1 MRRLLLL
8 GLSCAC
14 VIAPGTRLRAA
25 APVGPGAPKVDFE
38 SYALP
43 NGLSVILHVDRKLP
57 LVHVNLWYHVGSK
70 NERLGRSGFAHLF
83 EHMMFEGSK
92 NAKEKYF
99 SYAEKAGANVFE
111 GGINGTTDWDRTNYF
126 ATVPSGGLEFLLW
139 LESDRL
145 ATLGDA
151 VTEERFANQ
160 RDVVRNERRQGLE
173 NVPYGRWIK
182 LVAEGLYPIGHP
194 YANDVIGTHEDLKA
208 ATLDDIKTFFATYY
222 TPNNLVLCIAGDFEP
237 AAAKGLVEK
246 YFGGIPAGP
255 ALDRPARH
263 VPPLTGEKTIEV
275 ADRVPQERTYFA
287 WQTPA
292 FFEPGDAEMDLAA
305 AILADGLSSRL
316 NKALVYDRQIASDVA
331 AFQMSREAG
340 SIFVVWATARPGAAL
355 AAVERGV
362 GDEVAR
368 LASEGPTPAELARA
382 QTKWE
387 YGFVSGLERIG
398 GFGGKADRLNMYK
411 TYLGAPGRFE
421 ADLARHRDVTAEGL
435 RAAVGRYLSTP
446 NRLLVRFHPE
456 SSSREARSSLD
467 RSAPPPLGADR
478 PFAAPA
484 VQSAR
489 LGNGMELLVVE
500 RPDLPK
506 VNVTLVTR
514 AGNIYDPPGK
524 AGVAGLMVT
533 NVKLGTKARNAL
545 QIGDAM
551 GDLGSSISGA
561 ADRERSTLGFEVL
574 KRNLDAGLAV
584 FADVVKNPVFPE
596 SEFAREKALRLDAL
610 AQESRNP
617 YALASR
623 LAPMLRFGREH
634 PYGRADLPGSVG
646 AITRD
651 DLQRFH
657 AANWKAAASALVFA
671 GDVTLAEATALATK
685 HFGDWAG
692 AGPTPLEIPPPGGA
706 APGKIY
712 LVDRQDAAQTMMLG
726 VLPGPPRT
734 SADYA
739 ALRLADGVFGNGV
752 TTRLNLNLREA
763 KGYSYGMFSF
773 LGLLSK
779 SGVWS
784 TWGTVQTDKTKESV
798 VELLKEVRNIG
809 GEKPIT
815 EAELAYAKTARV
827 RGYAQ
832 QFESLGRIAG
842 QVAELWALGLPMTE
856 LDREPKEIEKT
867 TLALAE
873 AAARKYAAPESFALL
888 LVGDA
893 SKIEGPLR
901 ELKLG
906 EIVRLDVEGRS
917 VAEGDQ

>member
-1 MRRLLLL
+1 MKRSLLVALACSSLLALAARL
-8 GLSCAC
+8 G
-14 VIAPGTRLRAA
+14 AA
-25 APVGPGAPKVDFE
+25 APAAGSGPKVDFDR
-38 SYALP
+38 YALP

-92 NAKEKYF
+92 NAKDKYF
-99 SYAEKAGANVFE
+99 TYAEKAGANVFE

-145 ATLGDA
+145 ATLGEA

-182 LVAEGLYPIGHP
+182 LVAEGLYPLGHP
-194 YANDVIGTHEDLKA
+194 YANDVIGTHEDLQA
-208 ATLDDIKTFFATYY
+208 ATLEDVKSFFATYY
-222 TPNNLVLCIAGDFEP
+222 TPNNLTLCIAGDFEP
-237 AAAKGLVEK
+237 AEAKRLVEK

-255 ALDRPARH
+255 ALDRPGRY
-263 VPPLTGEKTIEV
+263 VPPLTGEKTIEA

-305 AILADGLSSRL
+305 TILADGLSSRL
-316 NKALVYDRQIASDVA
+316 NKSLVYDRQIASDVV
-331 AFQMSREAG
+331 AFQLSREAG
-340 SIFVVWATARPGAAL
+340 SIFVVWATARPGSTL
-355 AAVERGV
+355 AEIERGT
-362 GDEVAR
+362 GEEIAR
-368 LASEGPTPAELARA
+368 LAREGPSAAELARA

-398 GFGGKADRLNMYK
+398 GFGGKADRLNMYA
-411 TYLGAPGRFE
+411 TYLGEPGRFD
-421 ADLARHRDVTAEGL
+421 ADLARHRDVTVEGL
-435 RAAVGRYLSTP
+435 RAAVERYLATP
-446 NRLLVRFHPE
+446 NRLLVRFRPE
-456 SSSREARSSLD
+456 TSSREAKSTLD
-467 RSAPPPLGADR
+467 RSTPPPLGADR
-478 PFAAPA
+478 PFQAPA
-484 VQSAR
+484 VKSAK
-489 LGNGMELLVVE
+489 LPNGMELLVVE

-506 VNVTLVTR
+506 VNVTLVTK
-514 AGNIYDPPGK
+514 AGSVFDPPGK
-524 AGVAGLMVT
+524 AGVAGLTVT

-545 QIGDAM
+545 EIGDAM
-551 GDLGSSISGA
+551 GDLGGSIGGA
-561 ADRERSTLGFEVL
+561 AERERSTLGFEVL
-574 KRNLDAGLAV
+574 KRNLDPALAV
-584 FADVVKNPVFPE
+584 LADVVKNPAFPE
-596 SEFAREKALRLDAL
+596 SEFAREKKLRLDGL
-610 AQESRNP
+610 AQESQNP
-617 YALASR
+617 YALAAR

-634 PYGRADLPGSVG
+634 PYGRADLPGSVE
-646 AITRD
+646 AITRE
-651 DLQRFH
+651 DLAGFH
-657 AANWKAAASALVFA
+657 AAYWKPAASALVFA
-671 GDVTLAEATALATK
+671 GDVTLAEASALARK
-685 HFGDWAG
+685 HLGDWSGAAPAPPAIPALQG
-692 AGPTPLEIPPPGGA
+692 AG
-706 APGKIY
+706 PGKIY

-726 VLPGPPRT
+726 VLPAPPR
-734 SADYA
+734 SSPDYA
-739 ALRLADGVFGNGV
+739 ALRVADSVFGNGV
-752 TTRLNLNLREA
+752 TTRLNLNLREE

-809 GEKPIT
+809 GGKPIS

-842 QVAELWALGLPMTE
+842 QVAELWALGLPMSE
-856 LDREPKEIEKT
+856 LDREPREIEKT
-867 TLALAE
+867 TLASAD
-873 AAARKYAAPESFALL
+873 AVARKYAAPGSFTLL

-893 SKIEGPLR
+893 SKVEAPLH

-906 EIVRLDVEGRS
+906 EVVRLDVEGRP
-917 VAEGDQ
+917 AARR